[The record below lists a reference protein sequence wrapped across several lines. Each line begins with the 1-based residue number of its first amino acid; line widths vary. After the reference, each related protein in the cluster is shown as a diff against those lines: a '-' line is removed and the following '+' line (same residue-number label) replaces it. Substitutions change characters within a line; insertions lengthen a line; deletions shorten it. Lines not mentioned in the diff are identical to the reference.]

1 MSISL
6 MPLPYGA
13 DALAP
18 AISADTLEVHHGKH
32 HKAYVDKTNDA
43 ISGTPLADAPLEQIV
58 ATARRSDPKLF
69 NNAAQA
75 WNHGL
80 YWASLTPAKSSP
92 EGELL
97 AAIKRDFGS
106 VDALVEALSTHGAD
120 HFASGWVWLAASDG
134 KLSVVETHDAD
145 TLANSAPQKNP
156 LFLNM
161 TTGDSW
167 RGWMGLHF
175 AHATLKQGHPVAI
188 FLNLDPRGYALK
200 IDDQDARALDIYKD
214 WGGYGII
221 CPEFDGRD

>member
-145 TLANSAPQKNP
+145 TLADGDAVPLLVIDLWEHAYYLDRKNARP
-156 LFLNM
+156 DYLKAVL
-161 TTGDSW
+161 GDVINWSFAAENLG
-167 RGWMGLHF
+167 RGTPW
-175 AHATLKQGHPVAI
+175 
-188 FLNLDPRGYALK
+188 
-200 IDDQDARALDIYKD
+200 IY
-214 WGGYGII
+214 
-221 CPEFDGRD
+221 PA